1 MNKLLAIL
9 ISGFMLTTSLAYA
22 EPNETN
28 NIKNQNLSR
37 QPYKQT
43 PAKDQTKGEEFEGAT
58 LIDESAETEKK
69 ARTLQ
74 LHRFDRRPH
83 MQKSAD

>member
-1 MNKLLAIL
+1 MNKLLTIL

-37 QPYKQT
+37 QPDKQT
-43 PAKDQTKGEEFEGAT
+43 PAKDQTKGEVFEGAT